1 MKLSTTAA
9 LLLIPTV
16 AAAFCP
22 PAHYSTRSSSSSPPA
37 ALATHSKLNTQAS
50 IPHAYTHTRNTPL
63 HAYTNQTPESNYL
76 LDEFRTAD
84 GEIIDPYKVLKVPRK
99 AEHKD
104 IRQSYRML
112 SKKYH
117 PDGVRFREVL
127 PGKCDNLDDVRD
139 EWERVKLSYEI
150 LSDKKLRKKYDRHS
164 ALSDP
169 ASTIGRMAADVMGW
183 GMSSFAKGIMN
194 LGDSVIKNV
203 KEGQKHGEE
212 NSVGRGG
219 GSSTRTRSS
228 GGARTGSSTVHAAR
242 NYVNFPV
249 ADEPMVAQNNAMVLN
264 MKYGHRQVMSDP
276 AAEMAQLT
284 REALERGMTI
294 FARGMFEF
302 GNRAVEIA
310 AKSVSEELERQ
321 SNEWKYKR

>member
-1 MKLSTTAA
+1 
-9 LLLIPTV
+9 
-16 AAAFCP
+16 
-22 PAHYSTRSSSSSPPA
+22 
-37 ALATHSKLNTQAS
+37 
-50 IPHAYTHTRNTPL
+50 
-63 HAYTNQTPESNYL
+63 
-76 LDEFRTAD
+76 
-84 GEIIDPYKVLKVPRK
+84 
-99 AEHKD
+99 
-104 IRQSYRML
+104 
-112 SKKYH
+112 
-117 PDGVRFREVL
+117 
-127 PGKCDNLDDVRD
+127 
-139 EWERVKLSYEI
+139 
-150 LSDKKLRKKYDRHS
+150 
-164 ALSDP
+164 
-169 ASTIGRMAADVMGW
+169 MGW

-284 REALERGMTI
+284 R
-294 FARGMFEF
+294 
-302 GNRAVEIA
+302 
-310 AKSVSEELERQ
+310 
-321 SNEWKYKR
+321 